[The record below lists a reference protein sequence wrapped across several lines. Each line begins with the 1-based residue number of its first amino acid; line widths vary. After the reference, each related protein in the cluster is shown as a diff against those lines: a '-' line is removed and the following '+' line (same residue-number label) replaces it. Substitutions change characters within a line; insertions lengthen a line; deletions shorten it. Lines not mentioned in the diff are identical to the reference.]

1 MANLKFMCNS
11 AYILFTCDL
20 TCIIVQH
27 FQSVSG
33 LLKSNQLMVCH
44 VYTTP
49 KSSYTEAESYVCP
62 FALANLFGQPI
73 KSETLVIFMSVLVD
87 LQLTIN
93 SMMEIQV
100 KVLELINCSTQA
112 HAFTILPFAKQ

>member
-44 VYTTP
+44 VCTTP
-49 KSSYTEAESYVCP
+49 KSSYTEAESNVCP

-73 KSETLVIFMSVLVD
+73 KSKLLLYSCQSLLSLS
-87 LQLTIN
+87 LQLI
-93 SMMEIQV
+93 
-100 KVLELINCSTQA
+100 
-112 HAFTILPFAKQ
+112 P